1 MPNITIS
8 LNQGLLK
15 AGRLYAEKHQTSLNA
30 LIRKT
35 LEQTVLSDST
45 NWMNECFEKMDKLN
59 VDSNGIQW
67 KREELY
73 DI

>member
-8 LNQGLLK
+8 LNEKLIK
-15 AGRLYAEKHQTSLNA
+15 AGRDYAEKHQTSLNA
-30 LIRKT
+30 LIRKL
-35 LEQTVLSDST
+35 LEQTVENDST
-45 NWMNECFEKMDKLN
+45 IWLDECFEKMDRLN
-59 VDSNGIQW
+59 VDSKGKRW